1 MKYMDRILDLYKKER
16 DFESKVFGSYADVE
30 SLNLA
35 SFIAFIEEYIK
46 KVRSSYTGKWD
57 SELPPW
63 LITCREYE
71 LHGNAPVK
79 AYEDMIKI
87 MALAGAVLE
96 TYTQI
101 DVSKWR
107 EDLEAAIQKWK

>member
-1 MKYMDRILDLYKKER
+1 MDTIFELYKKER
-16 DFESKVFGSYADVE
+16 EFEATVFGDYSQVGA
-30 SLNLA
+30 LNLA
-35 SFIAFIEEYIK
+35 SFITFIEEYIE
-46 KVRSSYTGKWD
+46 KVRTAYTGKWE

-63 LITCREYE
+63 LVTCREYE

-79 AYEDMIKI
+79 AYEEMIKI

-107 EDLEAAIQKWK
+107 EDLEAAVQKWK